1 MYREYMRSGRR
12 WIAMAAAPCPDGTGP
27 TGRPA
32 VSPLLP
38 VQPAPSASGS
48 SRGIPV
54 GLRRGAVYFADT
66 LSGPEPYTD
75 GMSASSSK
83 AVLLALLANGGIA
96 LSKFAVFLLTRSSS
110 LLTEAIHSTAD
121 CANQVL
127 LFLGMH
133 QGRKAADARHPL
145 GKGQAPFVASF
156 LVALLL
162 FSVGGLYSLVEG
174 IHKIRHPETPHH
186 LGWAVAL
193 LVFAILLEGWSMAG
207 ALKAARAE
215 RGRRS
220 LLRFMRQSSS
230 TELVVV
236 LAEDF
241 AALLGLVFA
250 LGAVLLVMVTGNPVW
265 DGVGSVLI
273 GLLLIAVALFVG
285 VEVTSLL
292 LNEAPPLALRAAL
305 REAVAEEPQVET
317 VLSLIAVVIGHDQ
330 LMVALKVRFTE
341 QGSGH
346 ALVAAIDALERRLR
360 LRFPAIR
367 HLFVEPDED

>member
-1 MYREYMRSGRR
+1 
-12 WIAMAAAPCPDGTGP
+12 
-27 TGRPA
+27 
-32 VSPLLP
+32 
-38 VQPAPSASGS
+38 
-48 SRGIPV
+48 
-54 GLRRGAVYFADT
+54 
-66 LSGPEPYTD
+66 
-75 GMSASSSK
+75 MSASSSK

-96 LSKFAVFLLTRSSS
+96 VSKFGVFLLTRSSS

-127 LFLGMH
+127 LFLGMQ

-174 IHKIRHPETPHH
+174 IHKILHPETPHH
-186 LGWAVAL
+186 LGWAVGL

-207 ALKAARAE
+207 ALSAAKAE

-241 AALLGLVFA
+241 AALLGLVIA
-250 LGAVLLVMVTGNPVW
+250 LAAVLLVMATGNPLW

-305 REAVAEEPQVET
+305 REAVAAEPEVEE
-317 VLSLIAVVIGHDQ
+317 VLGLIAVVIGHDQ
-330 LMVALKVRFTE
+330 LMVALKVRFRE

-346 ALVAAIDALERRLR
+346 ALVGAIDALEQRLR